1 MNTRNAPARF
11 ACLALQVVFLASI
24 MLPAVLLAGGKDHP
38 EQGKV
43 TALGTRQETT
53 GGGTGSVL
61 TSEHRTYTV
70 KTDNRVFVLECP
82 YFMRIGIRIGPSE
95 CGGKRKIALGDT
107 IHFRLEKNNAFIL
120 DDRGKDQKLRVISE
134 EIKADANSSP
144 PASRQ
149 P

>member
-1 MNTRNAPARF
+1 
-11 ACLALQVVFLASI
+11 
-24 MLPAVLLAGGKDHP
+24 
-38 EQGKV
+38 
-43 TALGTRQETT
+43 
-53 GGGTGSVL
+53 
-61 TSEHRTYTV
+61 
-70 KTDNRVFVLECP
+70 VLECP

-120 DDRGKDQKLRVISE
+120 DDQGKDEKLKVISE